1 MTNEIKT
8 TAELLRL
15 SHISRWGIVQTA
27 VRQSVA
33 EHSWRVWCLSRQWAQ
48 IAALTENEKI
58 WVEEL
63 ALLHDVPEIRT
74 GDCPTPAKSPEMK
87 ALLTEVEAEIYPPL
101 AKLEAEANGCAKDY
115 HKFCD
120 MAEAILFLH
129 VNGIGKHA
137 KDVEK
142 LLMKQAEDH
151 IKNSPHFAL
160 SHRDDLIAEL
170 KKVIAAT

>member
-1 MTNEIKT
+1 MTLEIKT

-15 SHISRWGIVQTA
+15 SHIKRWGIVQTA
-27 VRQSVA
+27 VPQTVA
-33 EHSWRVWCLSRQWAQ
+33 EHSWRVWMLVRQWAQ
-48 IAALTENEKI
+48 TAALT
-58 WVEEL
+58 VEEYADSQEL
-63 ALLHDVPEIRT
+63 ALMHDIPEIRT
-74 GDCPTPAKSPEMK
+74 GDCPTPAKTPEMK
-87 ALLTEVEAEIYPPL
+87 EILTAAEHEIYPPL
-101 AKLEAEANGCAKDY
+101 AKLEKSVNGCTRDY
-115 HKFCD
+115 VKFCD

-151 IKNSPHFAL
+151 IKSSENFAL

>member
-15 SHISRWGIVQTA
+15 SHVSRWGIVQTA

-33 EHSWRVWCLSRQWAQ
+33 EHSWRVWCLVRQWAQ
-48 IAALTENEKI
+48 TAALT
-58 WVEEL
+58 VEELAWAQEL

-87 ALLTEVEAEIYPPL
+87 SLLTEVEAEIYPPL
-101 AKLEAEANGCAKDY
+101 AKLEKEANGCTKDFV
-115 HKFCD
+115 KFCD
-120 MAEAILFLH
+120 IAESVIFLH

>member
-1 MTNEIKT
+1 MSLEIKT

-15 SHISRWGIVQTA
+15 SHIRRWGIVQTA
-27 VRQSVA
+27 VPQTVA
-33 EHSWRVWCLSRQWAQ
+33 EHSWRVWMLVRQWAQ
-48 IAALTENEKI
+48 TAALTKEELA
-58 WVEEL
+58 WAEEL

-87 ALLTEVEAEIYPPL
+87 ALLTAVEAEIYPPL
-101 AKLEAEANGCAKDY
+101 AALEKEANQCSKDY
-115 HKFCD
+115 LKFCD
-120 MAEAILFLH
+120 IAESIIFLH

-151 IKNSPHFAL
+151 IKSSENFAL

-170 KKVIAAT
+170 KRVVAAT

>member
-1 MTNEIKT
+1 MVLEIRAT
-8 TAELLRL
+8 EELLRL
-15 SHISRWGIVQTA
+15 SHVNRWGIVQTS
-27 VRQSVA
+27 VPQSVA

-48 IAALTENEKI
+48 IAALTEDEKI
-58 WVEEL
+58 WAEEL

-87 ALLTEVEAEIYPPL
+87 SLLTEVEAEIYPPL
-101 AKLEAEANGCAKDY
+101 AKLEAEANGCARDY

-120 MAEAILFLH
+120 IAESVIFLH
-129 VNGIGKHA
+129 VNGLGTHA

-142 LLMKQAEDH
+142 LLMAQAEDH
-151 IKNSPHFAL
+151 IKSSENFAL

-170 KKVIAAT
+170 KRVVAAS